1 MSHDMISFL
10 VLRSKSRNVSW
21 LHEKPRK
28 ATKGVEVS
36 YVWNGPFEELVG

>member
-21 LHEKPRK
+21 SREKPRK
-28 ATKGVEVS
+28 AHV
-36 YVWNGPFEELVG
+36 

>member
-21 LHEKPRK
+21 SCEKPRK
-28 ATKGVEVS
+28 AHV
-36 YVWNGPFEELVG
+36 